1 MMNKRII
8 FFGNERLVSG
18 LDSTDAPILRGL
30 IERGYTV
37 VAVIS
42 HHSSSRSRN
51 QRPLEVAAIAQQHN
65 IPLFLP
71 NKPSEVTQEIRALRP
86 DIAVLVAYGR
96 IISQSIIDLFPLG
109 IVNIHPSLLPKYRG
123 PTPIESAIL
132 HGDQQTGVSI
142 MQLSAGM
149 DDGPVYTQKAID
161 INTDT
166 KIQLYQKIVAISTD
180 LFFAVFPSI
189 LNNSLTPQKQ
199 DDKNATY
206 SKLINKKDGQIDWRK
221 PADQI
226 EREIRAYAHW
236 PQSKTQLAGIDV
248 VITEAAIDMTTLPIG
263 AIQAHKK
270 QLLIGTATTAI
281 SVKTIKPAGKKEMPV
296 QAFLSGYANHTIV

>member
-1 MMNKRII
+1 MNKRII

-18 LDSTDAPILRGL
+18 LDSTDTPILRGL
-30 IERGYTV
+30 IDRDYTV
-37 VAVIS
+37 VAVVS
-42 HHSSSRSRN
+42 HHSASRSRN
-51 QRPLEVAAIAQQHN
+51 QRPLEVAAVAQQHN

-71 NKPSEVTQEIRALRP
+71 NKPSEVAQEIRDLRP

-96 IISQSIIDLFPLG
+96 IISQSIIDLFPMG

-132 HGDQQTGVSI
+132 QGDQQTGVSI

-149 DDGPVYTQKAID
+149 DDGPVYAQQTIN

-166 KIQLYQKIVAISTD
+166 KKHLYQKIVTTSTD
-180 LFFAVFPSI
+180 LFFTVFPSI
-189 LNNSLTPQKQ
+189 LNDSLTPQKQ

-206 SKLINKKDGQIDWRK
+206 SKLINKNDGQIDWRK
-221 PADQI
+221 SAEQI

-248 VITEAAIDMTTLPIG
+248 VITEAAIDMTPLSIG
-263 AIQAHKK
+263 AIQADKK

-281 SVKTIKPAGKKEMPV
+281 SVKALKPAGKKEMPI
-296 QAFLSGYANHTIV
+296 QAFLSGYANQLIT